1 MLNSQNSGK
10 YLYGRWGRRKN
21 KATIDKEGFDSD
33 ELTWL
38 EISGRDGTSF
48 NQDSTY
54 EIDTTPVDPL
64 TKSKHEKIDIRKLP
78 GHD

>member
-10 YLYGRWGRRKN
+10 YLYGKWARDKN
-21 KATIDKEGFDSD
+21 KATIDKESFTS
-33 ELTWL
+33 EEQTWL

-48 NQDSTY
+48 YQDSTY
-54 EIDTTPVDPL
+54 LIDTRPVDPL
-64 TKSKHEKIDIRKLP
+64 TSEKLEKIDIRRLP